1 MHAILKPHQ
10 SHCERQGEYDEE
22 NSRRNS
28 HRREFNSKLDEKH
41 DLSRKKSHLIE
52 NHMSQ
57 KESLQSELAKEK
69 DAFAIAARETDD
81 VISAEKEQKE
91 QLEEVNEDIINLK
104 KSSNK
109 NIQKYIGKLK
119 RRHDRKNDHEN
130 NISDFKKKAQ
140 ETNKKLKGKSNF
152 KTHESKLNQS
162 E

>member
-28 HRREFNSKLDEKH
+28 HRRAFNSKLDEKH

-69 DAFAIAARETDD
+69 DTFAIAARETDD
-81 VISAEKEQKE
+81 VINAEKEQKE

-109 NIQKYIGKLK
+109 NIQKLIGKLK
-119 RRHDRKNDHEN
+119 RRHDRKNDYEN
-130 NISDFKKKAQ
+130 NISDFKKKAL
-140 ETNKKLKGKSNF
+140 ETNKKLKG
-152 KTHESKLNQS
+152 
-162 E
+162 